1 MVANVHIY
9 FTHKGRRMDIPYKNV
24 QAIRAGSAAEIL
36 GTADAD
42 GNGIPRNAPLLQI
55 VLDDG
60 TTATYDASNTTLL
73 FD

>member
-1 MVANVHIY
+1 METIHIY
-9 FTHKGRRMDIPYKNV
+9 YKRNGKKADTVYKHV

-36 GTADAD
+36 GNADAD
-42 GNGIPRNAPLLQI
+42 GNGIPRKAPLLQI

-60 TTATYDASNTTLL
+60 TTATYNADDITIL